1 MKEMS
6 IFDFE
11 YHPLEKLM
19 NTYNIRFYVF
29 FCLNINSICDYSTNS
44 SNIINL
50 TPIVIGV
57 LFTFWKKKI
66 DLNQKNQNKQKNQ

>member
-19 NTYNIRFYVF
+19 NTCSIKFYVF
-29 FCLNINSICDYSTNS
+29 FCFNINSICDYSTNS

-57 LFTFWKKKI
+57 LLTFWKKKSKKSI
-66 DLNQKNQNKQKNQ
+66 